1 MNLARLSKE
10 HRMFG
15 VPTPIALVLIA
26 EVGGV
31 ITASTALAVSAT
43 ARTRHRVE
51 TIVTQSAG
59 REPR

>member
-1 MNLARLSKE
+1 
-10 HRMFG
+10 MFG